1 MFISLK
7 DGKIAVRLARD
18 AIEKYIKDGIIIE
31 PIKKPPF
38 DKKMGVFV
46 TINKNGD
53 LRGCIGYPYPIK
65 ELGDAI
71 VDSAISAATQDP
83 RFPPVRA
90 DELDQINLE
99 VTILSEPQR
108 LNVKDRKDLPKMIK
122 IGQDG
127 LIVKKGF
134 YQGLLLPQVPI
145 EWEWDPEEFL
155 CQTCFK
161 AGLPPDC
168 WLDKDTEI
176 YKFEG
181 QIFEEEGDDVVEKKF
196 KEDLS

>member
-18 AIEKYIKDGIIIE
+18 SIENFIKEGIIIE
-31 PIKKPPF
+31 SIKKPPF

-46 TINKNGD
+46 TINKNED

-65 ELGDAI
+65 ALGDAI
-71 VDSAISAATQDP
+71 VDAAISAATQDP
-83 RFPPVRA
+83 RFPSLKK
-90 DELDQINLE
+90 DELDKINIE

-108 LNVKDRKDLPKMIK
+108 LEIKNRKDLPKMIK

-134 YQGLLLPQVPI
+134 YQGLLLPQVPV
-145 EWEWDPEEFL
+145 EWDWEPEEFL

-168 WLDKDTEI
+168 WLDEDTEI

-181 QIFEEEGDDVVEKKF
+181 QIFEEKDNDVVEKKI
-196 KEDLS
+196 

>member
-18 AIEKYIKDGIIIE
+18 AIERYIKEGTIIE